1 MEVASTANTKAT
13 AALVVSVSAALLRSH
28 IDSYL
33 AAGSDRR
40 ELLPGARLSAWVERR
55 GDHQMRDI
63 RGDLQDRAKLIAE
76 QISATQG
83 QYDAH
88 IEKLKSEHQTIL
100 EDLKSALHNVHMVI
114 GFEGRRVG
122 SSVPATEA
130 VPQASRHTQHHPQQ
144 AQSHQPPSD
153 ALARKVASV
162 GFR

>member
-1 MEVASTANTKAT
+1 
-13 AALVVSVSAALLRSH
+13 
-28 IDSYL
+28 
-33 AAGSDRR
+33 
-40 ELLPGARLSAWVERR
+40 
-55 GDHQMRDI
+55 MRDI
-63 RGDLQDRAKLIAE
+63 RGDLQDRANLIAE

-83 QYDAH
+83 QFDAH

-122 SSVPATEA
+122 SSVPANETET
-130 VPQASRHTQHHPQQ
+130 QAGGRSPHHAQQ
-144 AQSHQPPSD
+144 AQSPQTPSD

>member
-1 MEVASTANTKAT
+1 
-13 AALVVSVSAALLRSH
+13 
-28 IDSYL
+28 
-33 AAGSDRR
+33 
-40 ELLPGARLSAWVERR
+40 
-55 GDHQMRDI
+55 MRDL
-63 RGDLQDRAKLIAE
+63 RGDLQDRADLLAQ

-83 QYDAH
+83 QFDAH
-88 IEKLKSEHQTIL
+88 IQKLKSEHQIVL

>member
-1 MEVASTANTKAT
+1 
-13 AALVVSVSAALLRSH
+13 
-28 IDSYL
+28 
-33 AAGSDRR
+33 
-40 ELLPGARLSAWVERR
+40 
-55 GDHQMRDI
+55 MRDI

-130 VPQASRHTQHHPQQ
+130 EPQAGRRSQHHPQQ

>member
-1 MEVASTANTKAT
+1 
-13 AALVVSVSAALLRSH
+13 
-28 IDSYL
+28 
-33 AAGSDRR
+33 
-40 ELLPGARLSAWVERR
+40 
-55 GDHQMRDI
+55 MRDI
-63 RGDLQDRAKLIAE
+63 RGDLQDRANLIAE

-83 QYDAH
+83 QFDAH
-88 IEKLKSEHQTIL
+88 IQKLKSEQQTIL

-130 VPQASRHTQHHPQQ
+130 TSQASGRSQHHAQH

>member
-1 MEVASTANTKAT
+1 
-13 AALVVSVSAALLRSH
+13 
-28 IDSYL
+28 
-33 AAGSDRR
+33 
-40 ELLPGARLSAWVERR
+40 
-55 GDHQMRDI
+55 MRDI

-83 QYDAH
+83 QFDAH
-88 IEKLKSEHQTIL
+88 IQKLKSEHQTIL

-122 SSVPATEA
+122 SSVPATESGA
-130 VPQASRHTQHHPQQ
+130 PGQPVIAQHHPQQ
-144 AQSHQPPSD
+144 AQSHLPPSD

>member
-1 MEVASTANTKAT
+1 M
-13 AALVVSVSAALLRSH
+13 
-28 IDSYL
+28 
-33 AAGSDRR
+33 
-40 ELLPGARLSAWVERR
+40 

-88 IEKLKSEHQTIL
+88 IQKLKSERQTIL

-114 GFEGRRVG
+114 GLEGRRVG
-122 SSVPATEA
+122 SSVPAIEA
-130 VPQASRHTQHHPQQ
+130 EPHASGHSQHQPQQ
-144 AQSHQPPSD
+144 AHSHLPPSD

-162 GFR
+162 GLR

>member
-1 MEVASTANTKAT
+1 
-13 AALVVSVSAALLRSH
+13 
-28 IDSYL
+28 
-33 AAGSDRR
+33 
-40 ELLPGARLSAWVERR
+40 
-55 GDHQMRDI
+55 MRDI

-122 SSVPATEA
+122 SSVPEA
-130 VPQASRHTQHHPQQ
+130 EPQASGRTQHHPQQ
-144 AQSHQPPSD
+144 TQSQSPSD
-153 ALARKVASV
+153 FLARKVASV

>member
-1 MEVASTANTKAT
+1 
-13 AALVVSVSAALLRSH
+13 
-28 IDSYL
+28 
-33 AAGSDRR
+33 
-40 ELLPGARLSAWVERR
+40 
-55 GDHQMRDI
+55 MRDI

-83 QYDAH
+83 QYEAH
-88 IEKLKSEHQTIL
+88 IERLKSEHQIIL

-122 SSVPATEA
+122 SSGASTEA
-130 VPQASRHTQHHPQQ
+130 ETQASRRPQHQPQQ
-144 AQSHQPPSD
+144 TQSHQPPPD